1 MVLADLIK
9 LAKIFP
15 PDKRTHYSIL
25 IERGKIVA
33 VGEENR
39 AKTHPLAMRKGY
51 KYPTIH
57 SELSAL
63 INIDKGVDP
72 RSCTLINFRVSPTGV
87 IGMARPCKYCIGWC
101 CETFK
106 DIWYT
111 NENGILV
118 KL

>member
-1 MVLADLIK
+1 MDLEDLLRFARICK
-9 LAKIFP
+9 PSI
-15 PDKRTHYSIL
+15 RTHYSIL
-25 IERGKIVA
+25 LDRGRVVS

-39 AKTHPLAMRKGY
+39 AKTHPLAAKKGY

-63 INIDKGVDP
+63 INIDKDVDP
-72 RSCTLINFRVSPTGV
+72 RDCTLVNLRISPTGN
-87 IGMARPCKYCIGWC
+87 IGMSRPCKYCIGWC

-111 NENGILV
+111 NENGVLV
-118 KL
+118 RL